1 MTTPII
7 APSLCKLFNKSLR
20 LGSVPEDW
28 KPANVVPVHKKGNKG
43 QTENYRP
50 ISLLSNR
57 FESFTYSADEHQISP
72 NPNYKQ
78 LHKHGFLCGKS
89 CVTNLLEVLDYIG
102 RILENGGQI
111 DTTYLDMCPKTRTRR
126 QFKIIK

>member
-1 MTTPII
+1 MPLKVTAPII
-7 APSLCKLFNKSLR
+7 VPSLRKLFNKSLR
-20 LGSVPEDW
+20 LGSVPEEW

-57 FESFTYSADEHQISP
+57 FESPGTYSAGEHQIST

-78 LHKHGFLCGKS
+78 LQARLS
-89 CVTNLLEVLDYIG
+89 SW
-102 RILENGGQI
+102 
-111 DTTYLDMCPKTRTRR
+111 
-126 QFKIIK
+126 